1 VLRRSLKPLCEDAGL
16 RPLTFTDLRHSCATT
31 LALLGVHPKT
41 AQKIMG
47 HSSIAVTL
55 EVYTHALDEMQE
67 EASEKVRGFL
77 FGEDSPEDDA
87 SDSQAP

>member
-1 VLRRSLKPLCEDAGL
+1 
-16 RPLTFTDLRHSCATT
+16 
-31 LALLGVHPKT
+31 
-41 AQKIMG
+41 MG